1 MEKVNMPIT
10 GIASFAK
17 YPICNNI
24 EELDADIAVLGV
36 PYDTGVGFL
45 SGCRFGPRRIREI
58 STHYSRGDAGFY
70 DPERDEVYLAAP
82 NKIVD
87 CGDADVVHGDIQGSF
102 DAIEWAVRKIREK
115 GAIPAIMGGDHS
127 ISIPIARALEPEGSV
142 TVVQLDAHLD
152 WSDSPGGQSWGNGS
166 PMRRMSEM
174 NHIKDMVQIGLR
186 GLGSSRK
193 EDFEAARAYN
203 STLIS
208 AKESRELGVE
218 GILNKIPKA
227 DKYYVTIDI
236 DCFDISLATGTG
248 SPSPGGFSYDF
259 LNEILEGMAKKGEII
274 CFDLVE
280 VAPQYDPTNSTT
292 RVAAMTMLN
301 FMSHILKEK
310 EKNNRKLQNVPVSA
324 TGTIE

>member
-1 MEKVNMPIT
+1 MPIT

-17 YPICNNI
+17 YPICDNL
-24 EELDADIAVLGV
+24 EKLDADIAVLGV

-87 CGDADVVHGDIQGSF
+87 VGDADVVHGDIQGSF
-102 DAIEWAVRKIREK
+102 DAIEFAVRKIREK

-127 ISIPIARALEPEGSV
+127 ISIPIARGLSDEGDV
-142 TVVQLDAHLD
+142 TVIQLDAHLD
-152 WSDSPGGQSWGNGS
+152 WSDAPGGQRFGNGS

-174 NHIKDMVQIGLR
+174 SHIKDMVQIGLR

-193 EDFEAARAYN
+193 EDFEAAKEYN
-203 STLIS
+203 SKLIS
-208 AKESRELGVE
+208 AKESLQLGVE
-218 GILNKIPKA
+218 GILAQIPQA

-259 LNEILEGMAKKGEII
+259 LNEILIGIAEKGNVI

-301 FMSHILKEK
+301 FMGHILKKK
-310 EKNNRKLQNVPVSA
+310 EKQR
-324 TGTIE
+324 

>member
-1 MEKVNMPIT
+1 MKKVNMPIT
-10 GIASFAK
+10 GICTFAK
-17 YPICNNI
+17 YPICDDL
-24 EELDADIAVLGV
+24 EKLDADVAVLGV

-45 SGCRFGPRRIREI
+45 SGCRFGPRRIREV
-58 STHYSRGDAGFY
+58 STHYGRGDAGFY
-70 DPERDEVYLAAP
+70 DPERDEVFLGASV
-82 NKIVD
+82 KIVD
-87 CGDADVVHGDIQGSF
+87 VGDADVIHGDIQGSF
-102 DAIEWAVRKIREK
+102 DAIEYAVSKIREK

-127 ISIPIARALEPEGSV
+127 ISIPIARGLKDEGDV
-142 TVVQLDAHLD
+142 TVIQLDAHLD
-152 WSDSPGGQSWGNGS
+152 WSDAPGGQRFGNGS

-174 NHIKDMVQIGLR
+174 SHIKEMVQIGLR

-193 EDFEAARAYN
+193 EDFEAAKVYN
-203 STLIS
+203 SKLIS
-208 AKESRELGVE
+208 AKEALQLGVE
-218 GILNKIPKA
+218 GILAQIPKA

-259 LNEILEGMAKKGEII
+259 LNDILIGIAERGNVI

-301 FMSHILKEK
+301 FMGHILKQK
-310 EKNNRKLQNVPVSA
+310 RS
-324 TGTIE
+324 

>member
-1 MEKVNMPIT
+1 MNKINMPIT

-17 YPICNNI
+17 YPICGDLENL
-24 EELDADIAVLGV
+24 EADIAVLGV

-45 SGCRFGPRRIREI
+45 SGCRFGPRRIREV

-70 DPERDEVYLAAP
+70 DPERDEVFLAAP

-87 CGDADVVHGDIQGSF
+87 VGDADVVHGDIQGSF
-102 DAIEWAVRKIREK
+102 DAIEYAVRKIREK

-127 ISIPIARALEPEGSV
+127 ISIPIARGLSDEGDV
-142 TVVQLDAHLD
+142 TVIQLDAHLD
-152 WSDSPGGQSWGNGS
+152 WSDAPGGQRFGNGS

-174 NHIKDMVQIGLR
+174 SHIKDMVQIGLR

-193 EDFEAARAYN
+193 EDFEAAKEYN
-203 STLIS
+203 SRLIS
-208 AKESRELGVE
+208 AKEAQSIGVE
-218 GILNKIPKA
+218 GVLSQIPKA

-259 LNEILEGMAKKGEII
+259 LNDILIGIAEKGNVI

-301 FMSHILKEK
+301 FMGHILKQK
-310 EKNNRKLQNVPVSA
+310 ERNR
-324 TGTIE
+324 

>member
-1 MEKVNMPIT
+1 MNKVNMPIT

-17 YPICNNI
+17 YPICDNL
-24 EELDADIAVLGV
+24 EKLDADIAVLGV

-87 CGDADVVHGDIQGSF
+87 VGDADVVHGDIQGSF
-102 DAIEWAVRKIREK
+102 DAIEFAVRKIREK

-127 ISIPIARALEPEGSV
+127 ISIPIARGLSDEGDV
-142 TVVQLDAHLD
+142 TVIQLDAHLD
-152 WSDSPGGQSWGNGS
+152 WSDAPGGQRFGNGS

-174 NHIKDMVQIGLR
+174 SHIKDMVQIGLR

-193 EDFEAARAYN
+193 EDFEAAKEYN
-203 STLIS
+203 SKLIS
-208 AKESRELGVE
+208 AKESLQLGIE
-218 GILNKIPKA
+218 GILAQIPQA

-259 LNEILEGMAKKGEII
+259 LNEILIGIAEKGNVI

-301 FMSHILKEK
+301 FMGHILKKK
-310 EKNNRKLQNVPVSA
+310 EKQR
-324 TGTIE
+324 

>member
-1 MEKVNMPIT
+1 MNKINMPIT

-17 YPICNNI
+17 YPICGDLEN
-24 EELDADIAVLGV
+24 LDADIAVLGV

-45 SGCRFGPRRIREI
+45 SGCRFGPRRIREV

-70 DPERDEVYLAAP
+70 DPERDEVFLAAP

-87 CGDADVVHGDIQGSF
+87 VGDADVVHGDIQGSF
-102 DAIEWAVRKIREK
+102 DAIEYAVRKIREK

-127 ISIPIARALEPEGSV
+127 ISIPIARALSDEGDI
-142 TVVQLDAHLD
+142 TVIQLDAHLD
-152 WSDSPGGQSWGNGS
+152 WSDAPGGQRFGNGS

-174 NHIKDMVQIGLR
+174 GHIKEMIQIGLR

-193 EDFEAARAYN
+193 EDFEAAKEFN
-203 STLIS
+203 SHLIS
-208 AKESRELGVE
+208 AKEAQSIGVE
-218 GILNKIPKA
+218 GVLSQIPKA

-259 LNEILEGMAKKGEII
+259 LNDILIGIAEKGNVI

-301 FMSHILKEK
+301 FMGHILKQK
-310 EKNNRKLQNVPVSA
+310 EKN
-324 TGTIE
+324 

>member
-1 MEKVNMPIT
+1 MKKVNMPIT
-10 GIASFAK
+10 GICTFAK
-17 YPICNNI
+17 YPICDDL
-24 EELDADIAVLGV
+24 EQLDADVAVLGV

-58 STHYSRGDAGFY
+58 STHYARGDAGFY
-70 DPERDEVYLAAP
+70 DPERDEVFLGAP
-82 NKIVD
+82 FKIVD
-87 CGDADVVHGDIQGSF
+87 VGDADVVHGDIEGSF
-102 DAIEWAVRKIREK
+102 TAIEYAVSKIREK

-127 ISIPIARALEPEGSV
+127 ISIPIARGLKAEGDV
-142 TVVQLDAHLD
+142 TVIQLDAHLD
-152 WSDSPGGQSWGNGS
+152 WSDAPGGQRLGNGS

-174 NHIKDMVQIGLR
+174 SHIKEMVQIGLR

-193 EDFEAARAYN
+193 EDFDAAKAYH
-203 STLIS
+203 SKLIS
-208 AKESRELGVE
+208 AKEAMQLGVE
-218 GILNKIPKA
+218 GVLQKIPKA
-227 DKYYVTIDI
+227 EKYYVTIDI

-259 LNEILEGMAKKGEII
+259 LNDILIGIAEKGNVI

-301 FMSHILKEK
+301 FMGHILKQK
-310 EKNNRKLQNVPVSA
+310 R
-324 TGTIE
+324 

>member
-1 MEKVNMPIT
+1 MNKINMPIT

-17 YPICNNI
+17 YPICGDLEN
-24 EELDADIAVLGV
+24 LDADIAVLGV

-45 SGCRFGPRRIREI
+45 SGCRFGPRRIREV

-70 DPERDEVYLAAP
+70 DPERDEVFLAAP

-87 CGDADVVHGDIQGSF
+87 VGDADVVHGDIQGSF
-102 DAIEWAVRKIREK
+102 DAIEYAVRKIREK

-127 ISIPIARALEPEGSV
+127 ISIPIARALSDEGDI
-142 TVVQLDAHLD
+142 TVIQLDAHLD
-152 WSDSPGGQSWGNGS
+152 WSDAPGGQRFGNGS

-174 NHIKDMVQIGLR
+174 GHIKDMIQIGLR

-193 EDFEAARAYN
+193 EDFEAAKEFN
-203 STLIS
+203 SHLIS
-208 AKESRELGVE
+208 AKEAQSIGVE
-218 GILNKIPKA
+218 GVLSQIPKA

-259 LNEILEGMAKKGEII
+259 LNDILIGIAEKGNVI

-301 FMSHILKEK
+301 FMGHILKQK
-310 EKNNRKLQNVPVSA
+310 EKN
-324 TGTIE
+324 